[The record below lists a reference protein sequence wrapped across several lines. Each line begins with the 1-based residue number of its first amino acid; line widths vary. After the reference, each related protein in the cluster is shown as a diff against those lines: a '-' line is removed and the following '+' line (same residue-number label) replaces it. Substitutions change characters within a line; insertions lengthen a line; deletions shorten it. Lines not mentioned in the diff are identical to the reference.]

1 MVLSALAWQ
10 LSWLLEKRAYKL
22 QYSAEIKEYSREFH
36 VDPYLVAAVIHCESS
51 NRHTVVSRAGAKG
64 LMQIMPDTANYVCA
78 LYGMRYSENDL
89 KKPEYNIR
97 IGCKYLKYLS
107 GKFTDENILI
117 AYNAGEGNAKKWIE
131 SGKNVP
137 FKETRDYV
145 KRVVRAR
152 RLYAIKY
159 GKI

>member
-1 MVLSALAWQ
+1 MLFLGVRYPVKYV
-10 LSWLLEKRAYKL
+10 EIIKRE
-22 QYSAEIKEYSREFH
+22 SAENSL
-36 VDPYLVAAVIHCESS
+36 DPVLVAAVIATESGYDANAVS
-51 NRHTVVSRAGAKG
+51 NKGAVG

-97 IGCKYLKYLS
+97 IGCKYLRYLS
-107 GKFTDENILI
+107 GKFTGENILI

>member
-1 MVLSALAWQ
+1 MLF
-10 LSWLLEKRAYKL
+10 LLLLGVRYPVKYEDIIKRESVENSL
-22 QYSAEIKEYSREFH
+22 
-36 VDPYLVAAVIHCESS
+36 DPTLVAAVIATESGYDANAVS
-51 NRHTVVSRAGAKG
+51 NKGAVG

-78 LYGMRYSENDL
+78 LYGMRYGENNL

-107 GKFTDENILI
+107 GKFADENILI

-131 SGKNVP
+131 NGKSVP

-145 KRVVRAR
+145 KRVARAR
-152 RLYAIKY
+152 RLDAIKY
-159 GKI
+159 RRM